1 MAFGPWTLSDLFE
14 RGAGFGKEIRATV
27 MGGER
32 SHNCTCAIPTSR
44 FRLFNCIT
52 LDAVF
57 LQLCFSL
64 FSERTANFDF
74 FLERPELIPISPRM
88 IRVIKG
94 MDLIMD
100 VQVKGYPYPRSTWS
114 HNGLL
119 LPNASNFGSKTKLI
133 IRKVTVLEGGLYSCY
148 AKNPDGQDNLTFN
161 VSVEGID
168 FICSKASFVRVDI
181 AFQ

>member
-1 MAFGPWTLSDLFE
+1 
-14 RGAGFGKEIRATV
+14 
-27 MGGER
+27 
-32 SHNCTCAIPTSR
+32 
-44 FRLFNCIT
+44 
-52 LDAVF
+52 
-57 LQLCFSL
+57 
-64 FSERTANFDF
+64 
-74 FLERPELIPISPRM
+74 M

-94 MDLIMD
+94 MDLTMD
-100 VQVKGYPYPRSTWS
+100 VQVQGYPFPRATWS

-119 LPNASNFGSKTKLI
+119 LPNTSNFGSKTKLT

-148 AKNPDGQDNLTFN
+148 AKNSAGQDNLTFN